1 MAPTTRD
8 THVAREVGTPKLE
21 TQTGQFS
28 FGGPLLIAVY
38 PFFRRISGE
47 YVSVHWDVLRS
58 LEKVV
63 SQDD

>member
-28 FGGPLLIAVY
+28 FGGPLIN
-38 PFFRRISGE
+38 
-47 YVSVHWDVLRS
+47 RS
-58 LEKVV
+58 LTIL
-63 SQDD
+63 STDFW